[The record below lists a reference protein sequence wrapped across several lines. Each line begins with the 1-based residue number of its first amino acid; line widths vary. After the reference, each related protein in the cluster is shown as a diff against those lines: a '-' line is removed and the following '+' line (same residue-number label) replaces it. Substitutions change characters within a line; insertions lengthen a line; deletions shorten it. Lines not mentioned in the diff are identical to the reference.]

1 MKGRFYGYGFFPPK
15 MLLLVFHLLSSFS
28 LLMLLDPM
36 LLMEVFG
43 FSNGDGDEEEDDNE
57 IGYNGIAGVGMG
69 SREQ

>member
-1 MKGRFYGYGFFPPK
+1 MAMVSSPPK
-15 MLLLVFHLLSSFS
+15 MLLLVFHLLSCFS
-28 LLMLLDPM
+28 LLVLLDPM

-69 SREQ
+69 SRER

>member
-1 MKGRFYGYGFFPPK
+1 

-28 LLMLLDPM
+28 LLVLLDPM

-69 SREQ
+69 SRER